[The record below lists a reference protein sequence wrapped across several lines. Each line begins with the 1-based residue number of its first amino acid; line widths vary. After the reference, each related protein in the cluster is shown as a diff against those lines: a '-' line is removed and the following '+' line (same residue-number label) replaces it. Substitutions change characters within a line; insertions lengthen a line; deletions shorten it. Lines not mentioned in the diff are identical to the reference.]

1 MTLTGLRTAPPR
13 LVATDLDGT
22 FLDDAERVPLRL
34 RRAVT
39 RLDAAGVQ
47 LVLATGRPAR
57 WVLPVVEQLTVR
69 PLCLCGNGAV
79 LFDSSTSRIV
89 DIRTIDSQTQHFV
102 VMVARAALGE
112 VGTAVERPDNFVV
125 SDEFVHAW
133 SSIEHAVQGEDVVL
147 SQPAVKLLLRNHTLG
162 SREMYDI
169 VRPHIPEERAHITF
183 SIDEGL
189 LEVGPPGVNK
199 AEGVARVAEQLEV
212 QREDVLCFGDM
223 PNDSEMLSWAGIGVA
238 MGNARPEVKAVADY
252 VTATNNDCGVA
263 DVLEYWF

>member
-147 SQPAVKLLLRNHTLG
+147 SQPAVKLLLRNHTLS

-189 LEVGPPGVNK
+189 LEVGPPGVSGSGGRTT
-199 AEGVARVAEQLEV
+199 EGSARRRPVFWRHA
-212 QREDVLCFGDM
+212 QR
-223 PNDSEMLSWAGIGVA
+223 
-238 MGNARPEVKAVADY
+238 
-252 VTATNNDCGVA
+252 
-263 DVLEYWF
+263 

>member
-1 MTLTGLRTAPPR
+1 MALTGLRTAPPR

-79 LFDSSTSRIV
+79 LFDSSPSRIV

-112 VGTAVERPDNFVV
+112 VGTAVERDVGGHCRRAP
-125 SDEFVHAW
+125 W
-133 SSIEHAVQGEDVVL
+133 SLMSSCMRGRPL
-147 SQPAVKLLLRNHTLG
+147 STLCRGRTWCSANQP
-162 SREMYDI
+162 
-169 VRPHIPEERAHITF
+169 
-183 SIDEGL
+183 
-189 LEVGPPGVNK
+189 
-199 AEGVARVAEQLEV
+199 
-212 QREDVLCFGDM
+212 
-223 PNDSEMLSWAGIGVA
+223 
-238 MGNARPEVKAVADY
+238 
-252 VTATNNDCGVA
+252 
-263 DVLEYWF
+263 

>member
-1 MTLTGLRTAPPR
+1 
-13 LVATDLDGT
+13 
-22 FLDDAERVPLRL
+22 
-34 RRAVT
+34 
-39 RLDAAGVQ
+39 
-47 LVLATGRPAR
+47 
-57 WVLPVVEQLTVR
+57 
-69 PLCLCGNGAV
+69 
-79 LFDSSTSRIV
+79 
-89 DIRTIDSQTQHFV
+89 
-102 VMVARAALGE
+102 
-112 VGTAVERPDNFVV
+112 
-125 SDEFVHAW
+125 
-133 SSIEHAVQGEDVVL
+133 
-147 SQPAVKLLLRNHTLG
+147 
-162 SREMYDI
+162 MYDI

-263 DVLEYWF
+263 DVLEYWFKTHRMWGLSRE

>member
-102 VMVARAALGE
+102 VMVAGRRWGRWALRWSDPTVLWSLMSSCMRG
-112 VGTAVERPDNFVV
+112 RP
-125 SDEFVHAW
+125 
-133 SSIEHAVQGEDVVL
+133 L
-147 SQPAVKLLLRNHTLG
+147 STLCRGRTWCSANQP
-162 SREMYDI
+162 
-169 VRPHIPEERAHITF
+169 
-183 SIDEGL
+183 
-189 LEVGPPGVNK
+189 
-199 AEGVARVAEQLEV
+199 
-212 QREDVLCFGDM
+212 
-223 PNDSEMLSWAGIGVA
+223 
-238 MGNARPEVKAVADY
+238 
-252 VTATNNDCGVA
+252 
-263 DVLEYWF
+263 

>member
-34 RRAVT
+34 RRAAT

-69 PLCLCGNGAV
+69 PLCLCGNG
-79 LFDSSTSRIV
+79 
-89 DIRTIDSQTQHFV
+89 
-102 VMVARAALGE
+102 AALGE

-147 SQPAVKLLLRNHTLG
+147 SQPAVKLLLRNHTLS